1 MGARIAAH
9 FANAGFPVDLLDIVL
24 PDQPKRNA
32 AALAGIES
40 AAKQRPV
47 AFFTDA
53 AKALITPGN
62 FEDDLG
68 RVGRCEWIVEA
79 VAENLEIKR
88 SLWRRVAALRAPGSS
103 VSTNTS
109 GIPLARISE
118 GFDSE
123 FRQHFL
129 GTHFFNPPRY
139 LHLAEVIAGAETR
152 REVLG
157 WVAAFCDLH
166 LGKGVVPCKDTPNFI
181 GNRIGCFFGAKV
193 GLLTEEGDYTV
204 EEVDALTGP
213 LIGLPKS
220 ASFRLIDIIG
230 LDVWVH
236 VLRNLY
242 EAAPLDPAR
251 ELYRVPEIMQ
261 RMMERGWLGEKRG
274 QGFYQRVGKGAD
286 KEIWALDRKTL
297 EYRPAR
303 KVKFPAVEAVRGIE
317 DLGQRLRALVAENA
331 AGDDRAGQFLWKLF
345 RDFVIYAARMVPEIS
360 DRIVEIDRAM
370 RWGYGF
376 KLGPFELW
384 DALGVPETVERM
396 RREGCAIPENVERM
410 LVSGAR
416 SFYED
421 ADGDGDPGTRY
432 FDLNAGGYA
441 ELEKRPGV
449 MVLGEIKRA
458 RGVVKTNPG
467 ASLVD
472 LGDGVLCL
480 EFHSKMNALG
490 EDMIQMVAGALDEV
504 DRGFEALVVAND
516 GENFSV
522 GANLMMV
529 LLASQEGDWDELD
542 TAIRRFQ
549 AACMAM
555 KYASRPVVAAAFGM
569 ALGGGCEVVL
579 HAARVQASAETYMGL
594 VETGVGLIPAGGG
607 CKEMLL
613 RLGNAKR
620 AFDLI
625 GFGKVSESAAHARE
639 LGFLRQSDGLTMN
652 RERLTA
658 DAKAAALGMVAGWS
672 PGMPRQDIAVE
683 GDAGYATLKMGMKLA
698 AEGGYITE
706 YDCVVGEKLAYVLSG
721 GRLTG
726 TQKVSEQYL
735 LDLEREA
742 FLSLC
747 GNVKTQERMQYMLK
761 NGKALRN

>member
-32 AALAGIES
+32 AALAGIENAS
-40 AAKQRPV
+40 KQRPV

-68 RVGRCEWIVEA
+68 RVRRCQWVVEA
-79 VAENLEIKR
+79 VAENLDIKR
-88 SLWRRVAALRAPGSS
+88 SLWRRVAALRAPGSI

-139 LHLAEVIAGAETR
+139 LHLAEVIAGEETR
-152 REVLG
+152 RDVLDS
-157 WVAAFCDLH
+157 VAEFCDLH

-193 GLLTEEGDYTV
+193 GQLTEQFDFTV

-220 ASFRLIDIIG
+220 ASFRLIDVIG

-236 VLRNLY
+236 VLGNLY
-242 EAAPLDPAR
+242 DAAPLDPAR
-251 ELYRVPEIMQ
+251 ELYRVPEIMRQ
-261 RMMERGWLGEKRG
+261 MMERGWLGEKRG
-274 QGFYQRVGKGAD
+274 QGFYKRVGKGAD
-286 KEIWALDRKTL
+286 KEIWALDRKTI
-297 EYRPAR
+297 EYRPAQ
-303 KVKFPAVEAVRGIE
+303 KAKFPAVEAVRGIE
-317 DLGQRLRALVAENA
+317 DLGSRLRALVA
-331 AGDDRAGQFLWKLF
+331 DDSPAGQFLWTLF
-345 RDFVIYAARMVPEIS
+345 RDFVIYSARMIPEIS

-376 KLGPFELW
+376 ALGPFELW
-384 DALGVPETVERM
+384 DTLGVPDTVERM
-396 RREGCAIPENVERM
+396 RRDACAIPDSVDRM
-410 LVSGAR
+410 LASGAR
-416 SFYED
+416 TFYAD
-421 ADGDGDPGTRY
+421 ADREGEPGTRY
-432 FDLNAGGYA
+432 FDLLAGGYVD
-441 ELEKRPGV
+441 LEPRPGV
-449 MVLGEIKRA
+449 IVLGDIKRA
-458 RGVVKTNPG
+458 RGVVKSSPG

-490 EDMIQMVAGALDEV
+490 EDTVQMVACALDQV
-504 DRGFEALVVAND
+504 AAGFAALVVAND

-529 LLASQEGDWDELD
+529 LQAAQKGDWGALD
-542 TAIRRFQ
+542 AAIRHMQ

-555 KYASRPVVAAAFGM
+555 KYAARPVVAAPSGM
-569 ALGGGCEVVL
+569 ALGGGCELVL
-579 HAARVQASAETYMGL
+579 HAGRAQASAETYMGL

-613 RLGNAKR
+613 RLGSAKR

-625 GFGKVSESAAHARE
+625 GFAKVSESGAHARE
-639 LGFLRQSDGLTMN
+639 LGFLRNLDGLTMN

-658 DAKAAALGMVAGWS
+658 DAKAAALGMVAAWS
-672 PGMPRQDIAVE
+672 PGVPRQDIAVE
-683 GDAGYATLKMGMKLA
+683 GDAGYATLKMGMKIA

-706 YDCVVGEKLAYVLSG
+706 YDSVVGEKLAYVLSG

-726 TQKVSEQYL
+726 TQQVSEQYL

-747 GNVKTQERMQYMLK
+747 GNPKTQERMQYMLK